1 MTFWTNIFAWLGGV
15 TSQRNVGSQPIGPM
29 HAEEAASP
37 VTEETAMQVSAVWAC
52 VRLLAETVSSLDL
65 TVYKDTENG
74 KEVDKEHWFN
84 ALMSRPNRYQTRIEF
99 LETMMLNLVLH
110 GNAYARVIRVGGRV
124 RSLMPLMAS
133 QVEVNLLYDGSIVYQ
148 YTADGRTEF
157 LSEESVWHVKLYGNG
172 IVGMSPLHFGRD
184 IIGIARAGDKAVT
197 KVYGNGAKPSG
208 VLTFDRLLTK
218 EQRDAIRANFDEVT
232 TGDNN
237 RLVVLEAGGQF
248 QQVSMSPQ
256 DIELLASRRYQ
267 LEEICRW
274 YGVPS
279 VLVNDTS
286 GSTTWGSGIAELVT
300 GFYKLNLRPYLVRFE
315 SSIKAHLL
323 NGEEDRDVSV
333 RFEFEDLLRADLKSR
348 LEGYRTAVAGT
359 IMTPN
364 EVRKVEGWP
373 AVEGGDSLLSQ
384 VNMAPIEQL
393 GQNTTTGAQNAPQT
407 PDT

>member
-52 VRLLAETVSSLDL
+52 VRLLSETVSSLDL
-65 TVYKDTENG
+65 TVYQDTQIG
-74 KEVDKEHWFN
+74 KEVDKAHWFN
-84 ALMSRPNRYQTRIEF
+84 ALMRRPNRYQTRIEF

-232 TGDNN
+232 TGDSN
-237 RLVVLEAGGQF
+237 RLVVLEAGGKF

-315 SSIKAHLL
+315 SSIKTHLL

-384 VNMAPIEQL
+384 INMAPIDQL